1 MENENQKVQ
10 SGCIISF
17 TFWLIWKSLGI
28 TSLGGVLRQSVF
40 RCVNE
45 FTIKIFN
52 RAVSFNW
59 LWLINVVHGA
69 FWVFFK
75 MAVDRRL
82 TTILRNT
89 QKAPGKMLMAN
100 ISWLY
105 SQSEEDSAVF
115 NGVSYRTLVNL
126 KIPRR
131 PWGQGWPLADIFLT
145 VPEILESL
153 RTFPKI
159 FERLQRFFQVY

>member
-1 MENENQKVQ
+1 MEHLTCVSLLVMENENQKAR

-28 TSLGGVLRQSVF
+28 TSLSEVLRQSVF

-59 LWLINVVHGA
+59 LWLINVVSRG
-69 FWVFFK
+69 FLGFFK

-89 QKAPGKMLMAN
+89 QKAPGKSLMAN

-126 KIPRR
+126 VSRVFSGI
-131 PWGQGWPLADIFLT
+131 
-145 VPEILESL
+145 
-153 RTFPKI
+153 FPKYPEDLEDKVDHWPI
-159 FERLQRFFQVY
+159 FS